1 MEKKLFGHR
10 KKGHAPKEREET
22 AKDNP
27 SKYEGSEHIKYK
39 NPGYSEHDIR
49 YPKDEPKM
57 KSRVSKSEMHE
68 MEDNFHKEVP
78 NQTKDTLPAKI
89 PRARMKMD
97 APDHDEPD
105 ELQGNMV
112 RETEKKGV
120 KDTSGEEQTGPN
132 DMQKESRKKM
142 IVAVMKRKMRK
153 ASSEKEE

>member
-10 KKGHAPKEREET
+10 KKGHVPEEK

-27 SKYEGSEHIKYK
+27 SNYEGSEHIKYK

-49 YPKDEPKM
+49 FPKDEPHM
-57 KSRVSKSEMHE
+57 KSHASKEETHE

-97 APDHDEPD
+97 APDQEDPD

-120 KDTSGEEQTGPN
+120 EDTSGEEKMGPN
-132 DMQKESRKKM
+132 DMQKEGRKKM
-142 IVAVMKRKMRK
+142 IIAVMRRKMRK